1 MLRDETFPV
10 NYLIS
15 QLNLSQH
22 RFNDTEQ
29 QAGNN
34 KSNQNI
40 KSLCSKK
47 RPHDIA
53 VFTGDNIFYLGFQSY
68 TDKCQTEKN
77 STEHF
82 SDSRFDEFP
91 FFIYQE
97 KVICLKNTEYE

>member
-22 RFNDTEQ
+22 RFNDAEQ

-77 STEHF
+77 STF
-82 SDSRFDEFP
+82 LALLP
-91 FFIYQE
+91 FHLSLQKIQDILNKFLHQIN
-97 KVICLKNTEYE
+97 IA